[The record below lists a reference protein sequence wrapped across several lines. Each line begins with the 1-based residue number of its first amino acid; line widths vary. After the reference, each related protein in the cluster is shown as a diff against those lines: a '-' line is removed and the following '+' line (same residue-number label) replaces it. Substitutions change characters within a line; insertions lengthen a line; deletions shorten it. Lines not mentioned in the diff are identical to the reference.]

1 MLSLEMS
8 TTATIFIDGREGGI
22 DTIEGQIVS
31 MSPGSMGLRA
41 IRSIA
46 QDTKMR
52 VTLTFVDRHGE
63 KYEESVQGWLV
74 WQEEASPFHLLGVIF
89 PEMNEKENPNLIH
102 FLSGTDQRGE
112 LKEGENRLYIDE
124 SIEESPLEGMEAT

>member
-1 MLSLEMS
+1 MLSVEMS
-8 TTATIFIDGREGGI
+8 MTATIFIDGREGGI

-74 WQEEASPFHLLGVIF
+74 WQEEAFPFHLLGVIF

-112 LKEGENRLYIDE
+112 LKEGENRFI
-124 SIEESPLEGMEAT
+124 